1 MITITAKTVDGD
13 TTYECKISGEGAE
26 IVQEAVAIITK
37 FPKQIADMDMGLFR
51 IFTKVSGEEF
61 KRIEGEIL
69 KEVES
74 DGSHKN

>member
-13 TTYECKISGEGAE
+13 TTYECKISGEGAD

-69 KEVES
+69 KEAES